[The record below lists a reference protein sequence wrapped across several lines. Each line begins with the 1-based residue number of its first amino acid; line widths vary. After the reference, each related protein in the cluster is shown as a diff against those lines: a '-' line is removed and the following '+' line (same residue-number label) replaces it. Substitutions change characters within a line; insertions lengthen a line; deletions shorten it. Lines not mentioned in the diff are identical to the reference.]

1 MNRKATE
8 WSPHL
13 LSLLRIVVAIL
24 FMQHGAQKMFGVL
37 GAPRGPAELYSQAWV
52 AGILEL
58 YGGGLL
64 ALGLGTRIVAFL
76 LSGTMAVAYFQVH
89 APQHPLPIV
98 NKGELAVLYC
108 FVFLYFV
115 FSGAGPWSLD
125 RLIASRRA
133 RYDQASEAVT
143 V

>member
-1 MNRKATE
+1 
-8 WSPHL
+8 
-13 LSLLRIVVAIL
+13 
-24 FMQHGAQKMFGVL
+24 MQHGAQKMFGVL

-52 AGILEL
+52 AGVLEL

-64 ALGLGTRIVAFL
+64 ALGLGTRIVSFL

-89 APQHPLPIV
+89 APQHLVPIV

-108 FVFLYFV
+108 FVFLYFI

-125 RLIASRRA
+125 RLIASRQSRH
-133 RYDQASEAVT
+133 RRASETAAV
-143 V
+143 